1 MPALTHRIGTR
12 LTEHPLPEL
21 APLGV
26 RRSWTPD
33 DGRDI
38 EIVQHTDG
46 RIVVSSRAPLTLMDH
61 LSIWRLR
68 HRCKPH

>member
-1 MPALTHRIGTR
+1 MRWI
-12 LTEHPLPEL
+12 EHDLPEL

-46 RIVVSSRAPLTLMDH
+46 SISVNTPLRLSLADR
-61 LSIWRLR
+61 LSILWLRLYAV
-68 HRCKPH
+68 KSG